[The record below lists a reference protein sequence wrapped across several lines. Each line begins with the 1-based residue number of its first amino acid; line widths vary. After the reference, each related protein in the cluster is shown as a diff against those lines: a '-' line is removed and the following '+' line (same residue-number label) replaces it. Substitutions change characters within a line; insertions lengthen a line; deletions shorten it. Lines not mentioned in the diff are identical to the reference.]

1 MAKNLLTSRKIE
13 TAPIKDK
20 EYLLSDG
27 DRLFLR
33 VRESGEK
40 DWYFIYTFKDK
51 RDKYM
56 LGKYPTLS
64 LEEVRIRADKH
75 RQLLKDGINPKEQ
88 AIKDALKAD
97 IERQTLEASANRFN
111 VNRLF
116 ELWHALHLKDRKDGG
131 KEVHRMFHKDVL
143 PIIGNLPAEEVK
155 KSHIVVITNGLI
167 ERDVPR
173 MAKVILSLMRQMFR
187 FAQDQDIIE
196 NDPTSSIRKSKIG
209 GRDVIRDRILSDK
222 EIRELNEKTKNAKL
236 LISTNAAL
244 WIMLS
249 TVCRI
254 GELCKAEWSHL
265 NLEDGVWRIP
275 KENSKNGKPHNIY
288 LSEFSKQKFRIL
300 QEIKTSEKW
309 IYPNRDDSDH
319 VCEKSISKQIA
330 DRQVIEGRK
339 PIKSRSRQKDALK
352 LDGGRWTP
360 HDLRRTGA
368 TLMGSLGVGRDVIER
383 CLNHVESN
391 RMVRNYQLQ
400 PLIKEQQDAWLLLGK
415 RLEILTSKDTENV
428 ISINNSRNNK
438 SK

>member
-1 MAKNLLTSRKIE
+1 VAKNLLTSRKIE

-131 KEVHRMFHKDVL
+131 KEVYRMFNKDVL
-143 PIIGNLPAEEVK
+143 PIIGNLPAEDVK
-155 KSHIVVITNGLI
+155 KSHIVVITNSLI

-236 LISTNAAL
+236 LISTDAAL

-254 GELCKAEWSHL
+254 GELCKAEWSHI

-288 LSEFSKQKFRIL
+288 LSEFSKEKFRVL

-400 PLIKEQQDAWLLLGK
+400 PLIKEQQEAWFLLGGK
-415 RLEILTSKDTENV
+415 LEVLTSKDTANV
-428 ISINNSRNNK
+428 TFISTANK
-438 SK
+438 

>member
-1 MAKNLLTSRKIE
+1 VAKNLLTSRKIE

-33 VRESGEK
+33 VRETGEK
-40 DWYFIYTFKDK
+40 DWYFIYTFKNK

-64 LEEVRIRADKH
+64 LEEVRIRADRH

-88 AIKDALKAD
+88 AIKDSLKAD
-97 IERQTLEASANRFN
+97 IERQSLEALAKRVN

-116 ELWHALHLKDRKDGG
+116 ELWHSLHLKDRKDGG
-131 KEVHRMFHKDVL
+131 KEIFRMFHKDVL
-143 PIIGNLPAEEVK
+143 PIIGNLAAEDIK
-155 KSHIVVITNGLI
+155 KSHIVVITNNLLQ
-167 ERDVPR
+167 RDAPR

-196 NDPTSSIRKSKIG
+196 NDPTSSIRKSKVG
-209 GRDVIRDRILSDK
+209 GRDVIRDRVLSEK
-222 EIRELNEKTKNAKL
+222 EIRELNEKTKKAKL
-236 LISTNAAL
+236 LISTDNAL
-244 WIMLS
+244 WIVLS

-265 NLEDGVWRIP
+265 NLEEGIWRIP

-288 LSEFSKQKFRIL
+288 LSEFSKQKFKNL
-300 QEIKTSEKW
+300 YAIKTSEKW
-309 IYPNRDDSDH
+309 IYPNRYNSDH
-319 VCEKSISKQIA
+319 VCEKSITKQVG
-330 DRQVIEGRK
+330 DRQLAEGK
-339 PIKSRSRQKDALK
+339 QPIKSRSSQMHALI
-352 LDGGRWTP
+352 LEGGKWRP

-368 TLMGSLGVGRDVIER
+368 TLMGALGVGRDVIEK

-391 RMVRNYQLQ
+391 RMVRTYQLQ
-400 PLIKEQQDAWLLLGK
+400 QLITEQQEAWFLLGK
-415 RLEILTSKDTENV
+415 RLEILTSTDTKNV
-428 ISINNSRNNK
+428 VSINY
-438 SK
+438 SKIN

>member
-13 TAPIKDK
+13 TAKIEDK

-33 VRESGEK
+33 VRETGEK
-40 DWYFIYTFKDK
+40 DWYFIYTFKGK

-88 AIKDALKAD
+88 ATKDALKAD
-97 IERQTLEASANRFN
+97 IERQALEASAKRVN

-116 ELWHALHLKDRKDGG
+116 ELWHSLHLKDRKDGG
-131 KEVHRMFHKDVL
+131 KEVYRMFHKDVL
-143 PIIGNLPAEEVK
+143 PEIGNLAAEDVK
-155 KSHIVVITNGLI
+155 KAHIVAITNNLL

-173 MAKVILSLMRQMFR
+173 LAKVILSLMRQMFR

-209 GRDVIRDRILSDK
+209 GRDVIRDRILTDK
-222 EIRELNEKTKNAKL
+222 EIRELTEKTKSAKL
-236 LISTNAAL
+236 LISTDTAI

-265 NLEDGVWRIP
+265 NLEEGIWRIP

-288 LSEFSKQKFRIL
+288 LSEFAKQRFKAL
-300 QEIKTSEKW
+300 EEIKTSEKW

-319 VCEKSISKQIA
+319 VCEKSISKQVG
-330 DRQVIEGRK
+330 DRQIPEGRK
-339 PIKSRSRQKDALK
+339 PIKSRSRQKNALK
-352 LDGGRWTP
+352 LEGGKWTP

-368 TLMGSLGVGRDVIER
+368 TLMGTLGVSREVIER
-383 CLNHVESN
+383 CLNHIESN

-400 PLIKEQQDAWLLLGK
+400 PLIKEQQEAWSLLGK
-415 RLEILTSKDTENV
+415 KLEILTSKETENV
-428 ISINNSRNNK
+428 TFLSTANK
-438 SK
+438 